1 MAIIAPWAV
10 PVNKEFTARV
20 FLREN
25 QEPLP
30 DVGVWAISTDTAET
44 LKDELGILREGVNP
58 ADAEKDYESLMGKH
72 GIFLGRTGED
82 GRVTYAFKQAGGY
95 ILVAAKK
102 GLLPGFTRIKVG
114 ETTNALGIKAPKRI
128 PAGEEVTIGVFAHL
142 TQEAVEGAGVWA
154 VTRDNIET
162 LQQEAKKL
170 NEDPQTPAEDK
181 DYESLVKARG
191 QFLGR
196 TDKDGRLKHTFKEDG
211 SYLLIAV
218 NL

>member
-1 MAIIAPWAV
+1 MKNKWQTIVGLFLSMMVMITTAAPVLAQEDKSTATDDVLSRRGSLAIIAPWAV

-114 ETTNALGIKAPKRI
+114 ETTNVLGIKAPKRT

-162 LQQEAKKL
+162 LQQEAK
-170 NEDPQTPAEDK
+170 
-181 DYESLVKARG
+181 
-191 QFLGR
+191 
-196 TDKDGRLKHTFKEDG
+196 
-211 SYLLIAV
+211 
-218 NL
+218 